1 MDNGD
6 LENDPF
12 CSVKELGKTSD
23 KPRTIRN
30 LILGRNAY
38 MLFNNY
44 YEEPKRIVFNGKRNG
59 IKLLENRKDSKM
71 ANKAQ
76 LLGQLATLKVNSKK
90 MSSNCNI
97 LKSLEKRNSG
107 SKNLLMHKIG
117 NITKV
122 LAKNFAEMNH
132 EAKLEGEQVSLILQI
147 ASQLVGTIINDKK
160 IMKMIMKLVKKDN
173 PQVSNNPGNGFGNN
187 GNGNGFGNG
196 FNPGRPNSPTP
207 TSFTSSAPSPSGSR
221 CIS

>member
-1 MDNGD
+1 
-6 LENDPF
+6 
-12 CSVKELGKTSD
+12 
-23 KPRTIRN
+23 
-30 LILGRNAY
+30 
-38 MLFNNY
+38 
-44 YEEPKRIVFNGKRNG
+44 
-59 IKLLENRKDSKM
+59 
-71 ANKAQ
+71 
-76 LLGQLATLKVNSKK
+76 
-90 MSSNCNI
+90 
-97 LKSLEKRNSG
+97 
-107 SKNLLMHKIG
+107 MHKIG

-160 IMKMIMKLVKKDN
+160 NMKMVLKLIKKSDN
-173 PQVSNNPGNGFGNN
+173 TASNNPGNGFGGN

-207 TSFTSSAPSPSGSR
+207 TSFTSSAPSPSGLR